1 MKSRFAKS
9 VLIGGGLF
17 NSIMGIVF
25 LLDPL
30 LADFFNLAS
39 RLESTLFHRLGS
51 LAFPADPTIRM
62 FIHGFGCGA
71 LILGITLIYS
81 ARDPLRYWFFILVD
95 GLGRL
100 VYGSLMVAAVL
111 QYSLLNIILVFAAL
125 ELFFALSYIGICWK
139 LMEA

>member
-1 MKSRFAKS
+1 
-9 VLIGGGLF
+9 
-17 NSIMGIVF
+17 MGIVF

-30 LADFFNLAS
+30 LAGFFSLAS
-39 RLESTLFHRLGS
+39 RLEITLFHHLGS
-51 LAFPADPTIRM
+51 IAFPTDPTIRM
-62 FIHGFGCGA
+62 LIHGFGVGA

-100 VYGSLMVAAVL
+100 LYGSLMVAAVQ
-111 QYSLLNIILVFAAL
+111 QYALPHIILVFSAL